1 MRTSPVRNGIQTGT
15 IFGIIMVM
23 MFLIGFTVIGA
34 ELIGKILGNPS
45 ISGMPDLIYFVIF
58 MILVG
63 VWCGVSAAKRPLY
76 GPDSVKDAVLA
87 GLSAGAICGL
97 CAAVTGFIFGSVAAN
112 HIDVR
117 AYLVSVSPESISMF
131 TFNQNP
137 TLGALALFG
146 VMTLSSFLSALVAVE
161 VRTSPKIRTMIE
173 NTSGSI
179 SETVHSQRI
188 SDLLNNKYARYGFY
202 LIVAIALIIL
212 PRTWGGY
219 WNYVFGTVGIYI
231 ILGLGLN
238 IITGWAGQLVIGYV
252 AFFAIGAYT
261 FALLTAPVPHNLL
274 WNFWIALA
282 LGIVVAGISGLL
294 IGLPIL
300 NLRGDYLAIVTLGFS
315 EIIRILLKSDLLT
328 AFTGGPR
335 GVHDVGGPTLFGSSF
350 NTDVD
355 FMYIIIIAVLVV
367 SFLAYRLQNSHT
379 GKAWVAINLD
389 ETVARATGIN
399 AFVSKLLAL
408 ALSAAIAGLAGAL
421 FASRN
426 QFTGPDDHQL
436 MVAINVICLV
446 IVGGIGNIPGIFLG
460 AFALKGL
467 PEILREIEN
476 YRMLVFGILLIVM
489 MRLRPEGFLPAKRPV
504 LEKFTADQ
512 RSSTDPAS
520 HPGNL
525 ETNTPPGKGK

>member
-1 MRTSPVRNGIQTGT
+1 MRTSPAKNGINTGIT
-15 IFGIIMVM
+15 FGVIVVM
-23 MFLIGFTVIGA
+23 MFLIGFTVIGG
-34 ELIGKILGNPS
+34 ELIGKIFGNS
-45 ISGMPDLIYFVIF
+45 NISGMPDLIFFVIF

-63 VWCGVSAAKRPLY
+63 AWCGASAAKRPPY
-76 GPDSVKDAVLA
+76 GEDSFNDALLA
-87 GLSAGAICGL
+87 GIYAGLICGL
-97 CAAVTGFIFGSVAAN
+97 FTAVTGFIFGVVAAN

-117 AYLVSVSPESISMF
+117 AYLVSVSPESIALF
-131 TFNQNP
+131 TFNQSPLIGALCLLGVMTISSAASAMLAVSTRTNLKFKNWLNQ
-137 TLGALALFG
+137 TSSSIADSFHSQRVSDLARNKYVRYGLILLGAL
-146 VMTLSSFLSALVAVE
+146 
-161 VRTSPKIRTMIE
+161 
-173 NTSGSI
+173 
-179 SETVHSQRI
+179 
-188 SDLLNNKYARYGFY
+188 
-202 LIVAIALIIL
+202 ALIIL
-212 PRTWGGY
+212 PRIWGGY

-252 AFFAIGAYT
+252 AFFAVGAYT
-261 FALLTAPVPHNLL
+261 FALLTAPFPHNLL
-274 WNFWIALA
+274 WNFLIALA
-282 LGIVVAGISGLL
+282 LGILAAGISGLL

-335 GVHDVGGPTLFGSSF
+335 GVHDVGGPSIFGTPF

-355 FMYIIIIAVLVV
+355 FMYLIILAVLVV
-367 SFLAYRLQNSHT
+367 TFLAHRLQNSHT

-389 ETVARATGIN
+389 ETVARATGVN

-408 ALSAAIAGLAGAL
+408 ALSAAVAGLAGAL

-436 MVAINVICLV
+436 MVSINVICLV

-467 PEILREIEN
+467 PEVLREIEN
-476 YRMLVFGILLIVM
+476 YRMLVFGILLVVM
-489 MRLRPEGFLPAKRPV
+489 MRLRPEGFLPAKRPA
-504 LEKFTADQ
+504 LEKFSPPEQ
-512 RSSTDPAS
+512 SSSSAPS
-520 HPGNL
+520 HSA
-525 ETNTPPGKGK
+525 ETGLQPGKDK